1 VRLFDTPGADVAYD
15 RWLTTTPEDR
25 AHPSECNCEKCHE
38 WHIDEGMVIENAVDW
53 GIDFQCCVDEFDLM
67 VEKKQAC
74 RTHPKS
80 YFEPATKTEPAHC
93 EGCEPEYF
101 K

>member
-1 VRLFDTPGADVAYD
+1 MRLFDTPGADAAYD

-25 AHPSECNCEKCHE
+25 AHLPECNCEPCHE
-38 WHIDEGMVIENAVDW
+38 WHISEGMVEDNAIEAPQDY
-53 GIDFQCCVDEFDLM
+53 QCCVDQLDLWI
-67 VEKKQAC
+67 ETGKRCK
-74 RTHPKS
+74 THPKA